1 MGGPALF
8 RLIQRTGGIAEDE
21 MHRVF
26 NMGVGM
32 IVAVAPEDVE
42 GVRADVP
49 DAFVVGEVAASNGG
63 ALVTIS

>member
-1 MGGPALF
+1 
-8 RLIQRTGGIAEDE
+8 

-32 IVAVAPEDVE
+32 IVAVAAEDAD

-49 DAFVVGEVAASNGG
+49 EAFVAGEVAEAGNGPQV
-63 ALVTIS
+63 AIA